1 MTRETD
7 GSITVSAISP
17 GSVAHRSGSIQ
28 SGDRLMA
35 INNARIDSMTTDE
48 VLLALNGM
56 DVQVIRLKLHKGEQ
70 KGEPE
75 EQPPVVYT
83 VELIRH
89 GGPLGVTISGTES
102 PDDPITISGI
112 TEGILIFSLHIIPLQ
127 NAK

>member
-1 MTRETD
+1 MIRESD
-7 GSITVSAISP
+7 GRIIVSSVSP

-28 SGDRLMA
+28 SGDRLIA
-35 INNARIDSMTTDE
+35 INNTRIDSMTVDQA
-48 VLLALNGM
+48 LLALNGT
-56 DVQVIRLKLHKGEQ
+56 DVQVIRLKLYKGEL

-112 TEGILIFSLHIIPLQ
+112 TEGIVYRT
-127 NAK
+127 

>member
-1 MTRETD
+1 
-7 GSITVSAISP
+7 
-17 GSVAHRSGSIQ
+17 
-28 SGDRLMA
+28 MA
-35 INNARIDSMTTDE
+35 INNTRIDSMTVDQA
-48 VLLALNGM
+48 LLALNGT
-56 DVQVIRLKLHKGEQ
+56 DVQVIRLKLYKGEL

-112 TEGILIFSLHIIPLQ
+112 TEGIVYRT
-127 NAK
+127 